1 MSDKNEDQLIGKI
14 LFKHY
19 KLKKKI
25 GEGSF
30 GRIYVGINIDTKEEY
45 AIKLVRNN
53 YINFSK
59 KILLFFQIQEERNS
73 QKGLLETE
81 AYILQHLR
89 AFGIPE
95 IKHYGYNSLFNI
107 LIMELLGQS
116 LENLFHAQNKSFS
129 IKTACMLGVQM
140 IDRIEF
146 VHSRKIIHR
155 DIKPDNFVMGRGS
168 KSHIVYILDFG
179 LSKKYWSVSHKCH
192 LPFIKGKKLTGT
204 ARYAS
209 INALSGFEQSRR
221 DDLES
226 IGYIIMYFIRGSLP
240 WQGLKVNKKENR
252 FNKICE
258 KKKETSA
265 KDLCAG
271 FPTEFETFVSYTRN
285 LQFTEVPNYNYLRNL
300 LKTILKKGGFT
311 FDFYYDW
318 CTTKPHIKP
327 DDPIYTNDYK
337 IVYNGP
343 NDWLNSETIKELE
356 MKENGNNDNIN
367 QNKIESNLGKS
378 FPINHSKPESSNM
391 ANKYT
396 VSKNEKSMNFPSS
409 KKYK

>member
-1 MSDKNEDQLIGKI
+1 
-14 LFKHY
+14 
-19 KLKKKI
+19 
-25 GEGSF
+25 
-30 GRIYVGINIDTKEEY
+30 
-45 AIKLVRNN
+45 
-53 YINFSK
+53 
-59 KILLFFQIQEERNS
+59 
-73 QKGLLETE
+73 
-81 AYILQHLR
+81 
-89 AFGIPE
+89 
-95 IKHYGYNSLFNI
+95 
-107 LIMELLGQS
+107 
-116 LENLFHAQNKSFS
+116 
-129 IKTACMLGVQM
+129 M
-140 IDRIEF
+140 IDRIEY

-155 DIKPDNFVMGRGS
+155 DIKPDNFVIGRGL
-168 KSHIVYILDFG
+168 KSHIVYVLDFG
-179 LSKKYWSVSHKCH
+179 LSEKYWSVSHKCH
-192 LPFIKGKKLTGT
+192 LPFIRGKKLTGT

-209 INALSGFEQSRR
+209 INALSGCEQSRR

-240 WQGLKVNKKENR
+240 WQGLKVNKKEDR
-252 FNKICE
+252 YKKICE

-271 FPTEFETFVSYTRN
+271 FPSEFETFVSYTRN

-337 IVYNGP
+337 IEYNGQY
-343 NDWLNSETIKELE
+343 DWLNSETIKELE

-367 QNKIESNLGKS
+367 SYKVESNVGNS
-378 FPINHSKPESSNM
+378 YPTNHVKAEGSNI
-391 ANKYT
+391 ATKYID
-396 VSKNEKSMNFPSS
+396 SKNKKNNFPGS

>member
-1 MSDKNEDQLIGKI
+1 M
-14 LFKHY
+14 
-19 KLKKKI
+19 
-25 GEGSF
+25 
-30 GRIYVGINIDTKEEY
+30 
-45 AIKLVRNN
+45 
-53 YINFSK
+53 
-59 KILLFFQIQEERNS
+59 
-73 QKGLLETE
+73 E
-81 AYILQHLR
+81 AYILQHLK

-95 IKHYGYNSLFNI
+95 IQHYGY
-107 LIMELLGQS
+107 
-116 LENLFHAQNKSFS
+116 
-129 IKTACMLGVQM
+129 KTACMLGIQM
-140 IDRIEF
+140 IDRIEY

-155 DIKPDNFVMGRGS
+155 DIKPDNFVIGRGL

-209 INALSGFEQSRR
+209 INALSGCEQSRR

-240 WQGLKVNKKENR
+240 WQGLKVNKKEDR
-252 FNKICE
+252 YKKICE

-271 FPTEFETFVSYTRN
+271 FPSEFETFVSYTRN
-285 LQFTEVPNYNYLRNL
+285 LQFTEVPNYSYLRSL
-300 LKTILKKGGFT
+300 LKTVLKKGGFT
-311 FDFYYDW
+311 YDFFYDW

-343 NDWLNSETIKELE
+343 NDWLNSETIKQLE
-356 MKENGNNDNIN
+356 MKEKEKENGNNDNIN
-367 QNKIESNLGKS
+367 TNKIESNLGNS
-378 FPINHSKPESSNM
+378 YPINHSKAEGSNM
-391 ANKYT
+391 GTKYAD
-396 VSKNEKSMNFPSS
+396 SKSKKNMNFTGF